1 MRNFLIF
8 GASRGLGAALSVG
21 VPQPGDM
28 VWTVSRRQPR
38 QPADSV
44 QRQWIEGDLT
54 QPQTGQQVADVLA
67 GQRLDVLIYNAGI
80 WEDSAFGSG
89 YDFEEVPHAETHNI
103 IAVNLTSAITC
114 IQKVVP
120 NLRQS
125 ANGKVIL
132 VGSTSG
138 LENTNGPEV
147 AYVASKF
154 GLRGVAHALREN
166 LRPFSISVTCI
177 NPGSIEGG
185 GIPHSDLVAIT
196 RCLVGLSNATC
207 VKEIDIPAMTD
218 TFA

>member
-125 ANGKVIL
+125 PNGKVIL

-166 LRPFSISVTCI
+166 LRPFSISVTCL

>member
-44 QRQWIEGDLT
+44 QWQWIEGDLT

-89 YDFEEVPHAETHNI
+89 YDFEGVPHAETHNI

>member
-138 LENTNGPEV
+138 LENINGPEV

-177 NPGSIEGG
+177 NPGSIEGS